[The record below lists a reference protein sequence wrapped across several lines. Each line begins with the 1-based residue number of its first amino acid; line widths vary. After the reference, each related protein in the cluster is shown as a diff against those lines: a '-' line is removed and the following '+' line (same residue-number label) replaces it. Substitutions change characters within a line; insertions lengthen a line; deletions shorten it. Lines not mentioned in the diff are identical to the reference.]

1 MHFALALRLAVFSAL
16 FSLIFT
22 SPSYAYDRDK
32 LMDSFLSIVM
42 VRGYNPDGSL
52 AYGSGV
58 VVGDNKVMTNCHIFR
73 QTKQPWVSRGEDT
86 YAITSVQADRYHDV
100 CLLATHNLPFKPIGL
115 GKASEMKKG
124 HEVIAIG
131 HSSGTPAPLTSAGT
145 LKSLYDYNNG
155 KVIRTT
161 ARFAMGASGSGL
173 FNGQGQLIGINTF
186 KSPGRSAYFYALP
199 VEWLAELEKLP
210 VETQFPIN
218 GKTFWEEED
227 LQKPY
232 FMQMAIPEIK
242 QDWAKLAEVAE
253 RWTKS
258 EPQSTEA
265 WYELGRARE
274 NLGLKDA
281 ALVAYRQSIMLD
293 ALNSDSLFRIGVLAS
308 EKGDKTEMHT
318 INLALLD
325 IDKELA
331 DEFSKI
337 VGCATQ
343 C

>member
-1 MHFALALRLAVFSAL
+1 MHFALASRLAVFSAL
-16 FSLIFT
+16 FSLIFALPT
-22 SPSYAYDRDK
+22 YAYDRDS
-32 LMDSFLSIVM
+32 LMGSFSSIVM

-58 VVGDNKVMTNCHIFR
+58 VVEQNKVMTNCHIFH

-86 YAITSVQADRYHDV
+86 FAIVSVQADRYHDV
-100 CLLATHNLPFKPIGL
+100 CLLTVDSLPIKPVPI
-115 GKASEMKKG
+115 GKASDMKKG
-124 HEVIAIG
+124 QEVIAIG

-145 LKSLYDYNNG
+145 LKSLYEYNNG

-199 VEWLAELEKLP
+199 VEWLAELQKQP
-210 VETQFPIN
+210 VETKFPIN
-218 GKTFWEEED
+218 GKAFWEEED
-227 LQKPY
+227 LQKPF

-242 QDWAKLAEVAE
+242 QDWAKLSEVAE
-253 RWTKS
+253 RWTKA
-258 EPQSTEA
+258 EPMSTEA

-274 NLGLKDA
+274 NLDMKADA
-281 ALVAYRQSIMLD
+281 ELAYRQSVALD
-293 ALNSDSLFRIGVLAS
+293 AQNTDSLFRIGVLAS
-308 EKGDKTEMHT
+308 EKGDKIEMHS

>member
-1 MHFALALRLAVFSAL
+1 MHRALALGPAVFSAL

-22 SPSYAYDRDK
+22 SPTYAYDRDK
-32 LMDSFLSIVM
+32 LMGSFLSIVM

-58 VVGDNKVMTNCHIFR
+58 VVGENKVMTNCHIFR

-86 YAITSVQADRYHDV
+86 YAIVSVQADRYHDV
-100 CLLATHNLPFKPIGL
+100 CLLTADNLPFKPIPL
-115 GKASEMKKG
+115 GKASDMTKG
-124 HEVIAIG
+124 QEVVAIG

-155 KVIRTT
+155 KVIRTS

-173 FNGQGQLIGINTF
+173 FNSEGQLIGINTF

-199 VEWLAELEKLP
+199 VEWLAELQKLP
-210 VETQFPIN
+210 VETKFPID
-218 GKTFWEEED
+218 GKAFWEEED
-227 LQKPY
+227 LQKPF

-253 RWTKS
+253 RWTKA
-258 EPQSTEA
+258 EPGSTEA
-265 WYELGRARE
+265 WYELGHARE
-274 NLGLKDA
+274 NMGIKTEA
-281 ALVAYRQSIMLD
+281 EQAYRQSVALD
-293 ALNSDSLFRIGVLAS
+293 AHNTDALFRIGVLAS
-308 EKGDKTEMHT
+308 EKGDKIEMHS